1 MRLDDLGRLAPC
13 ALIATDTEG
22 VIRQANDTFLEWVG
36 RSRDE
41 VVGTPFV
48 SFLDGGSQIF
58 YETRQASVL
67 QLEGG
72 VRGVAL
78 NLVDATGSSRAVL
91 IDSVVRDVHD
101 QRVTLTALLDATE
114 RHEYERQ
121 LLDARRSEER
131 ASKRVRVLQESA
143 TAFATAIT
151 ETDVGD
157 ALVESARDAF
167 DALHVAVHMIEPD
180 RSLPLLAGHN
190 PLSEFYPPDA
200 PRVGI
205 VSLTERR
212 VIVIKDVA
220 EADAI
225 NPLLGHAFR
234 AAGVSAMTVAPILDD
249 TRPLGVMD
257 CFFGRPR
264 EFDDD
269 GIALKTALT
278 NQAAQT
284 LLRVQMQEAMRLMG
298 LRDHVTGLP
307 GRQALEDQLAGSI
320 ISSRETGKP
329 MAVIFVDLDGFKAV
343 NDTLGHA
350 FGDTVLAEVAHRL
363 RRAVRGEDVV
373 SRYGGDEFIAVCD
386 QCDEFDALVIAE
398 RLRTAVAEP
407 IDGVPTELHVT
418 ASVGVALVK
427 SPEEAHTTEVI
438 IALADQAMYSAKTS
452 GRNRI
457 EMLRVPAAAAG

>member
-13 ALIATDTEG
+13 ALIGTDADG
-22 VIRQANDTFLEWVG
+22 VVRQANDTFLEWVG
-36 RSRDE
+36 RTRDE
-41 VVGTPFV
+41 VVGRPFV
-48 SFLDGGSQIF
+48 EFLDGGSRIF
-58 YETRQASVL
+58 YETRHVLVL

-78 NLVDATGSSRAVL
+78 TLVGARGATRAVL
-91 IDSVVRDVHD
+91 ADSIVREVNDMPMTV
-101 QRVTLTALLDATE
+101 TALLDATE

-121 LLDARRSEER
+121 LLDSRRSEER
-131 ASKRVRVLQESA
+131 ASKRLRVLQESA

-151 ETDVGD
+151 EVDVGE
-157 ALVESARDAF
+157 ALVEAARDAF
-167 DALHVAVHMIEPD
+167 DAAQVAVHVIEPD

-205 VSLTERR
+205 VSLTERQ
-212 VIVIKDVA
+212 VIVIEDVA
-220 EADAI
+220 AADAI
-225 NPLLGHAFR
+225 NPLLGDAFR
-234 AAGVSAMTVAPILDD
+234 ASGVSAMTVAPILDG
-249 TRPLGVMD
+249 TRPVGVMD

-264 EFDDD
+264 DFDDD
-269 GIALKTALT
+269 AIALKTALT
-278 NQAAQT
+278 RQAAQT
-284 LLRVQMQEAMRLMG
+284 LLRVQMQEAIRLMS

-307 GRQALEDQLAGSI
+307 GRQAFEDQLAGSI
-320 ISSRETGKP
+320 AAARESGRP

-350 FGDTVLAEVAHRL
+350 FGDSVLAEVAHRL

-407 IDGVPTELHVT
+407 IDGVPHELRVT
-418 ASVGVALVK
+418 ASVGVALVEA
-427 SPEEAHTTEVI
+427 PEDTHTADVI
-438 IALADQAMYSAKTS
+438 IALADQAMYVAKTS

-457 EMLRVPAAAAG
+457 EMLRAREVAAG